1 MARTEGR
8 EGVSRKDSRK
18 FLDHQWQLRSEMR
31 SDANERWRRTMTV
44 EEEGREPRRA
54 RRERTE
60 RGIGAKETEGAK
72 RERSQKWRKK
82 RNGECTQHR
91 RVRKR
96 AFREY
101 RSSPLDGLTERQRRG
116 SRDGRRLVGDG
127 DGDGGRG

>member
-1 MARTEGR
+1 
-8 EGVSRKDSRK
+8 
-18 FLDHQWQLRSEMR
+18 
-31 SDANERWRRTMTV
+31 MTV
-44 EEEGREPRRA
+44 EEEGREPRGA

-127 DGDGGRG
+127 DGDGDGDGGRG